1 MGSLHLYLPDS
12 EITDIKTAAEQEG
25 ISVSEYVRKQLHY
38 ANSKIAEISTII
50 EDVQFLRRGLE
61 AHWKEKTPKIYEAA
75 RNRTQSS
82 AN

>member
-12 EITDIKTAAEQEG
+12 EITDIKAAAGQEG

-38 ANSKIAEISTII
+38 ASSKMAEVSTIV
-50 EDVQFLRRGLE
+50 EDVRFLRRGLE

-75 RNRTQSS
+75 KSKTQS
-82 AN
+82 ATD